1 MALLVVAVWI
11 PFLLILLSCS
21 HSLDKVESFPL
32 GVGRQ
37 LSRFSNQNVKGRLRY
52 RRRNRASQ
60 LSLVPYCHD
69 RVESSGVFFL
79 NQQHWGSMELYV
91 RRIDAN
97 ETPTD
102 GHSMRPL
109 IYRRLQLVSK
119 VLFYIRGKI
128 ASFLRGLLERTTIYV
143 LECEGGKYYIG
154 MTKHRR
160 RRFRQHFESSGSAW
174 TRKYPPQKI
183 LQEYR
188 RVPSRFALG
197 MEAQITAQL
206 MWEYG
211 VNNVRGA
218 MFSQTRLFHQDD
230 IDALVPFLGHFNGFS
245 YVKVRQVLE
254 DTLPLRMESV
264 QCYRCGKYGHMMA
277 DCKSNKNMAR
287 KKCRACGKF
296 GHIASDCPKVGFERS
311 SRDPS
316 FDLDGW

>member
-1 MALLVVAVWI
+1 LVMTMWS
-11 PFLLILLSCS
+11 PFLLILLSC
-21 HSLDKVESFPL
+21 LDNVGSFPGL
-32 GVGRQ
+32 GRQ
-37 LSRFSNQNVKGRLRY
+37 VPRFSMPTIKGRPSDS
-52 RRRNRASQ
+52 RRNTASQ
-60 LSLVPYCHD
+60 LSHVRHRHFPP
-69 RVESSGVFFL
+69 E
-79 NQQHWGSMELYV
+79 QQRWVSMELYI

-97 ETPTD
+97 ENPTD
-102 GHSMRPL
+102 VLPRRHLVCQRFQLLSKIL
-109 IYRRLQLVSK
+109 IS
-119 VLFYIRGKI
+119 IRGKI
-128 ASFLRGLLERTTIYV
+128 ACFLRRLLERTTIYV

-154 MTKHRR
+154 MTQHRR

-218 MFSQTRLFHQDD
+218 MFSQTRLFHQED

-254 DTLPLRMESV
+254 ESLPLRLESI
-264 QCYRCGKYGHMMA
+264 QCFRCGKYGHMMA
-277 DCKSNKNMAR
+277 DCKSKKLMTR

-296 GHIASDCPKVGFERS
+296 GHIAADCPKVGFERS
-311 SRDPS
+311 SQDPTL
-316 FDLDGW
+316 DLDGW